1 MTLELASWA
10 ADIGLPPPGHRLG
23 DGDELGGDPRNRR
36 VPWDPDPARIIG
48 HLHRYGLVAALGA
61 GRRVL
66 DLGAGEGF
74 GTALLAERAAE
85 VLGVDSDMGAVVHA
99 RETYAR
105 GNLRYEHFAVP
116 ELALLKSSSYDV
128 ISCLGIWISVGD
140 TPALIAE
147 VQRLLVPDGVAIFS
161 CCAPRRDL
169 FSPMDYDGRPE
180 PDVDGW
186 LAFSADVALL
196 QEAFDHV
203 HLAVQSVDGASELHE
218 LDDPT
223 SWEQVQLEHSL
234 SVSRDVRHLEIA
246 PDRPRETALLVVASA
261 NPVDLSKIPIWCH
274 WTPTR
279 TSGAGLEFDTPQL
292 LDTLEHGALARL
304 AGTLEIALEEALE
317 ALRAARLQA
326 ATLEIARV
334 DAAAAEEKLRADAAT
349 QQGERLETSRT
360 DAATED
366 SRRSLGRRR
375 TNRSRS

>member
-1 MTLELASWA
+1 MKLELGSWS

-23 DGDELGGDPRNRR
+23 DGDELGGAPRNRR
-36 VPWDPDPARIIG
+36 FPWDPDPARIIG

-61 GRRVL
+61 DRRVL

-74 GTALLAERAAE
+74 GAALLAERAAQ
-85 VLGVDSDMGAVVHA
+85 VLAVDSDMSAVVHA

-116 ELALLKSSSYDV
+116 ELGLLKSSAYDV

-147 VQRLLVPDGVAIFS
+147 VQRLLVSGGVAIFS
-161 CCAPRRDL
+161 CCAPKRDL
-169 FSPMDYDGRPE
+169 FSPMDYDGRRE

-186 LAFSADVALL
+186 LAFSSDVALL
-196 QEAFDHV
+196 QEAFEHV

-223 SWEQVQLEHSL
+223 TWEEVHSEHSL
-234 SVSRDVRHLEIA
+234 SVSRDVRHFEVA
-246 PDRPRETALLVVASA
+246 PDRPRETALIAVASA
-261 NPVDLSKIPIWCH
+261 NPVDLSRIPIWCH

-279 TSGAGLEFDTPQL
+279 TSGSGLEFDTPQL

-326 ATLEIARV
+326 ATLEIARA
-334 DAAAAEEKLRADAAT
+334 DAAAAEEKLRAETAALKA
-349 QQGERLETSRT
+349 EREEKSRSE
-360 DAATED
+360 ASAED
-366 SRRSLGRRR
+366 GHRLLGRRR
-375 TNRSRS
+375 THQTSS

>member
-1 MTLELASWA
+1 MTLEFGSWS
-10 ADIGLPPPGHRLG
+10 ADIGLQPPGHRLG
-23 DGDELGGDPRNRR
+23 DGDELGGAPRNRR
-36 VPWDPDPARIIG
+36 VPWDPDHAQIIG
-48 HLHRYGLVAALGA
+48 HLHRYGLVAALGI

-66 DLGAGEGF
+66 DLGSGEGF
-74 GTALLAERAAE
+74 GAALLAERAAE
-85 VLGVDSDMGAVVHA
+85 VLAVDSDMGAVVHA
-99 RETYAR
+99 RDSYAR
-105 GNLRYEHFAVP
+105 GNLRYDHFAVP
-116 ELALLKSSSYDV
+116 ELGLLESSSYDV

-180 PDVDGW
+180 PDIDGW

-223 SWEQVQLEHSL
+223 SWEEVQVEHSL

-246 PDRPRETALLVVASA
+246 PDRPRETALIVVASA
-261 NPVDLSKIPIWCH
+261 NPLDLSRIPIWCH

-292 LDTLEHGALARL
+292 LDALEHGVLARL

-317 ALRAARLQA
+317 ALREARLQA
-326 ATLEIARV
+326 ATLEIARM
-334 DAAAAEEKLRADAAT
+334 DAAAAEEKLRAEAAT
-349 QQGERLETSRT
+349 QKAEREETSRSEV
-360 DAATED
+360 ATEN
-366 SRRSLGRRR
+366 SHRLLGRRR
-375 TNRSRS
+375 TNHTHA

>member
-1 MTLELASWA
+1 
-10 ADIGLPPPGHRLG
+10 
-23 DGDELGGDPRNRR
+23 
-36 VPWDPDPARIIG
+36 
-48 HLHRYGLVAALGA
+48 
-61 GRRVL
+61 
-66 DLGAGEGF
+66 
-74 GTALLAERAAE
+74 
-85 VLGVDSDMGAVVHA
+85 MGAVVHA